1 MKYDAFISYRHS
13 ELDMYI
19 AKKIHK
25 GLETFKVPRAVAKKT
40 GKKKIQRVFRDQE
53 ELPIGSDLGDN
64 ISGALQEAEYLLV
77 ICSPRTP
84 QSYWVQTEISTFIS
98 MHGRERV
105 LAILIE
111 GEPDE
116 SFPQQLLVDENG
128 RAVEPLAADVRGAS
142 KKEINKKMK
151 TELMRLAAPI
161 LGCSYDD
168 LRQRHRERRMKKIAA
183 IVSSAAVA
191 TAALGIAFGAYSAY
205 NAKLIQQNYEGKLEN
220 QSKYLADTSLSV
232 LEEGDRRAAVLIAL
246 SALPSEDNERPYV
259 AEAQYALSQ
268 ALHAY
273 DTGNVI
279 GLDGLI
285 RHNLNVT
292 DFYMSNDTTRIIS
305 VDSAEMVYVWDAE
318 ELSLLFNIPVQQD
331 SYGSKQSVVS
341 VGMYDGNAIVCD
353 QKSIRSVN
361 EEGELLWKT
370 DMDYVTYCKIDE
382 INGLALAYGGEWA
395 DIIDLKNG
403 SITDE
408 IVNETDF
415 SYTSSMAVSQDGS
428 KVAIGHLN
436 SGFGVEEWNDQHG
449 YVTVYDRK
457 TKEKQVIV
465 LDYNYIQDIRFVPD
479 GQMLAIAVRAS
490 DYDDFYMEYDM
501 NYSHIEMYRAS
512 DGLCVWANEFKNQAS
527 SSVKMNAHT
536 YVSEVTGEPE
546 SSLIVTGGQTI
557 HAFDIYTGE
566 LIAEKAAASSVNE
579 VLVASDTGYCFFG
592 EADGQLEIYNL
603 TKGTSQYGSA
613 FEMGVHIS
621 QMRIQNGV
629 VTIRSLADTQLYV
642 YKYHEGKGLEL
653 LEDYGQTVNDI
664 YTSLDETYY
673 AVDPN
678 YLTDSTEYLFYK
690 TDSDELVLDWEC
702 GIEYYKNYPVFV
714 DDSHFACVQNEGTIY
729 FMDLESGNVTEL
741 CVMEGASSL
750 DVAFSADNG
759 KVLLSEDGGEYR
771 LAVVD
776 LAEQK
781 ILYSTNKEISF
792 TRAWTFAGDFEHAY
806 AVNEDGGIDL
816 FDLTTGQKETV
827 CEDYQISILTDNA
840 LAVSEDGSML
850 AVCCMDQK
858 LRILDTTDYTVL
870 HEFTFNSY
878 QRCFIRFIENDTRIA
893 LQGDDG
899 YFRIYDLANER
910 FVHISKEKYPTVVD
924 IKRYEEHNTIALD
937 VYDNLYILNAK
948 DYGLMEVVE
957 NGMTYMPKHSTVY
970 ATYYSKV
977 YRFPYMTLEMLF
989 ADANEQYPNETL
1001 SELEKIQYNID

>member
-1 MKYDAFISYRHS
+1 MRYDAFISYRHS

-25 GLETFKVPRAVAKKT
+25 GLETFKVPRSVAKKT

-111 GEPDE
+111 GEPNE

-128 RAVEPLAADVRGAS
+128 RKVEPLAADVRGTS

-151 TELMRLAAPI
+151 MELLRLAAPI
-161 LGCSYDD
+161 LGCSFDD

-191 TAALGIAFGAYSAY
+191 AAALGITFGAYSAY

-246 SALPSEDNERPYV
+246 SALPSEENDRPYV

-268 ALHAY
+268 ALNAY

-285 RHNLNVT
+285 RHNLNVK
-292 DFYMSNDTTRIIS
+292 DFAMSDDTTRIIS
-305 VDSAEMVYVWDAE
+305 VDSADLVYVWDAE
-318 ELSLLFNIPVQQD
+318 ELSLLLTIPVQQD
-331 SYGSKQSVVS
+331 SYGSKQNVVS
-341 VGMYDGNAIVCD
+341 VGMYEGNAIVCD
-353 QKSIRSVN
+353 SNSIRSVDEN
-361 EEGELLWKT
+361 GELVWKV
-370 DMDYVTYCKIDE
+370 DMSYVSYCKIDE
-382 INGLALAYGGEWA
+382 ANGIALVYGGKWA
-395 DIIDLKNG
+395 DVVDLKDG

-408 IVNETDF
+408 ITNEIVF
-415 SYTSSMAVSQDGS
+415 SFTSNVAVSMDGS
-428 KVAIGHLN
+428 KVALGHLN
-436 SGFGVEEWNDQHG
+436 TGIGTDELGDTHG
-449 YVTVYDRK
+449 YVTVYDRE

-465 LDYNYIQDIRFVPD
+465 SDYNYIQDIRFAPD
-479 GQMLAIAVRAS
+479 GQMVAVAARAYN
-490 DYDDFYMEYDM
+490 YDDFYMEYDM
-501 NYSHIEMYRAS
+501 NYSHVEMYRLE
-512 DGLCVWANEFKNQAS
+512 DGLCAWANDFKNQAS

-536 YVSEVTGEPE
+536 YESEVTGEME

-557 HAFDIYTGE
+557 NAFDIYTGE
-566 LIAEKAAASSVNE
+566 LIAEKTASSSVNE
-579 VLVASDTGYCFFG
+579 VLVAQSSGFCFFG

-603 TKGTSQYGSA
+603 TKGTSQYGSTYDL
-613 FEMGVHIS
+613 GVHIS
-621 QMRIQNGV
+621 QMKVQRGV

-642 YKYHEGKGLEL
+642 YKYHEGKGLKL
-653 LEDYGQTVNDI
+653 LEDYGKTISDM
-664 YTSLDETYY
+664 YTSPEETYY
-673 AVDPN
+673 VVAPN
-678 YLTDSTEYLFYK
+678 YLSNSVEYLLYK
-690 TDSDELVLDWEC
+690 TDSDELLLDWEC
-702 GIEYYKNYPVFV
+702 DTEYYKCQPVFI
-714 DDSHFACVQNEGTIY
+714 DDSHFACVQNDGIIT
-729 FMDLESGNVTEL
+729 FMDLEAGTATEF
-741 CVMEGASSL
+741 CAMEDAKNLEVVLSTDNSKVL
-750 DVAFSADNG
+750 FCEDNG
-759 KVLLSEDGGEYR
+759 EHR
-771 LAVVD
+771 LVVVD
-776 LAEQK
+776 LPGQQ
-781 ILYSTNKEISF
+781 ILYSTNKEVAYTTS
-792 TRAWTFAGDFEHAY
+792 WTFAKDYDHAY
-806 AVNEDGGIDL
+806 AVNSDGGVDM

-827 CEDYQISILTDNA
+827 CDEYQISMLSDQT

-850 AVCCMDQK
+850 AICCMDQT

-870 HEFTFNSY
+870 HEITFNSY
-878 QRCFIRFIENDTRIA
+878 QDCFIRFIENDTRLA

-899 YFRIYDLANER
+899 YFRIFDLENEK
-910 FVHISKEKYPTVVD
+910 FAHISKEKYPTVVD
-924 IKRYEEHNTIALD
+924 IKRYEEYNTIALD
-937 VYDNLYILNAK
+937 VYDNLLILNAA

-957 NGMTYMPKHSTVY
+957 NGIAYMPKHETVY
-970 ATYYSKV
+970 VNYYSKL
-977 YRFPYMTLEMLF
+977 YRFPYMTLEMLLE
-989 ADANEQYPNETL
+989 DAKEQYPFEEL